1 MPIVN
6 IDWLEGRS
14 VEQKRD
20 IARRVTDAFVDVARC
35 PAEAVTV
42 IFTDHP
48 RHDIAKSGRLLS
60 DPA

>member
-14 VEQKRD
+14 VEQKRE
-20 IARRVTDAFVDVARC
+20 ISRRVTDAFVEVSHC
-35 PAEAVTV
+35 PPEAVTV

-48 RHDIAKSGRLLS
+48 RHDIAKAGKLLS
-60 DPA
+60 D

>member
-14 VEQKRD
+14 VEQKRE
-20 IARRVTDAFVDVARC
+20 IARRVTDTLVEVTGC
-35 PAEAVTV
+35 PPEAVTV

-48 RHDIAKSGRLLS
+48 RHDIGKAGQLLS
-60 DPA
+60 D

>member
-48 RHDIAKSGRLLS
+48 RQGD
-60 DPA
+60 